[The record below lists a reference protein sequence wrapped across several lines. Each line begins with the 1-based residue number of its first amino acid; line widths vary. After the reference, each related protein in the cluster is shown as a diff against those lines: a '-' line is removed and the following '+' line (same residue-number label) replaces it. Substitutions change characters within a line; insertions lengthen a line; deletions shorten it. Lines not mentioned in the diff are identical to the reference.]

1 MPKRKKNF
9 NFIFFIIII
18 AVIIGGGFWF
28 YQQWPKNGT
37 KEDLDANDQLVTQEP
52 EKFEITEELARQ
64 MVVQVIPN
72 KYSKDTAEFFIGD
85 LNGDA
90 LAEVIV
96 TALPEI
102 QQEEEGAAEAY
113 LAVVTPTDT
122 KGHYTKIAD
131 FFFGKAHYLLFRSTP
146 RVLDYPIDIIDIDLD
161 GKKEIVLDLGSGGA
175 SNEAFGIFRLD
186 WDSGKII
193 WLQVQRVGGEI
204 ENSYFLKG
212 GSIMHQETFELGDI
226 DKDGKVEI
234 VEKEGVYIGTGSEP
248 DDWQKDENW
257 QWETYTYKWNG
268 NIFIYSK

>member
-1 MPKRKKNF
+1 MKLTTTQK
-9 NFIFFIIII
+9 III
-18 AVIIGGGFWF
+18 AVIIGGGFWA
-28 YQQWPKNGT
+28 YRQWPKNET
-37 KEDLDANDQLVTQEP
+37 KEDLDADDQLVKQEP

-72 KYSKDTAEFFIGD
+72 KYSKDTAEFFIDD

-102 QQEEEGAAEAY
+102 QQEEEGTAEAY
-113 LAVVTPTDT
+113 LAVVTPTD
-122 KGHYTKIAD
+122 KNGHYIKIAD

-146 RVLDYPIDIIDIDLD
+146 RVLDHPIDIIDIDLD

-175 SNEAFGIFRLD
+175 SNEAFGIFRID

-193 WLQVQRVGGEI
+193 WLQVQRAGGEI

-212 GSIMHQETFELGDI
+212 GSIMHQETFQLEDV
-226 DKDGKVEI
+226 DSDGKVEI
-234 VEKEGVYIGTGSEP
+234 IEKEGVYIGTGSEP

-257 QWETYTYKWNG
+257 QWESHTYKWNG
-268 NIFIYSK
+268 NLFVYSK